1 MSGDALAQLPMEV
14 LRNQGDVAP
23 RAVGTAGW
31 VGVALGD
38 PRAFFPT
45 QMIRWCHHDRF
56 LPLADRIQAAFCQ
69 LQKQNSTFSK
79 GRRAISCCL
88 GERSHSWPCVRGCT
102 NLCLYLDGIISVSAR
117 RWEWRVFLRGF
128 QMCGGVNGEIV
139 LGT

>member
-14 LRNQGDVAP
+14 FRNQGDVAP

-45 QMIRWCHHDRF
+45 QMIRWFHHDRF

-69 LQKQNSTFSK
+69 LQKQIRLSPREGVQLAAAWESAHTP
-79 GRRAISCCL
+79 GRVCEAA
-88 GERSHSWPCVRGCT
+88 PT
-102 NLCLYLDGIISVSAR
+102 SV
-117 RWEWRVFLRGF
+117 
-128 QMCGGVNGEIV
+128 CI
-139 LGT
+139 